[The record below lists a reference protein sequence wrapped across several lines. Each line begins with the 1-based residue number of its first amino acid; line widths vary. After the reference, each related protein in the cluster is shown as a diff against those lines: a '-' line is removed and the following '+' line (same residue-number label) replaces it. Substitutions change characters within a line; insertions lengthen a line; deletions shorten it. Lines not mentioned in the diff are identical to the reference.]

1 MSIKQ
6 TAVRRSREA
15 VQLHGLIAT
24 LFKVNT
30 MARKIT
36 KGALSG
42 GNGGSAWDDDILA
55 HSPAIVGVRS
65 IAIRHGN
72 QVDSL
77 QVTYLL
83 ADGSSYTASKHGGG
97 GGTPSSF
104 TLAGDERIIRV
115 EGKTNHTLVDQVTFI
130 TKNAAGIEKRYGPY
144 GKTGKTAFSIDGYVV
159 GFYGRA
165 GNLLDALGVYYL
177 PPLTKSA
184 LYGGDGGNA
193 FADPVE
199 TNIPP
204 VVNIKR
210 MRIRHGN
217 QVDSIDADYELLGGG
232 VLDGTNHGGSG
243 GRPTDV
249 SFVEGE
255 LIEQMSGRTNNTLV
269 DQITFTTRKPDGS
282 TGKYGPFGKT
292 GRTEFQVDG
301 RIVGFFGRSGNLL
314 DALGVFYV

>member
-1 MSIKQ
+1 
-6 TAVRRSREA
+6 
-15 VQLHGLIAT
+15 
-24 LFKVNT
+24 
-30 MARKIT
+30 MARRIT
-36 KGALSG
+36 QGPLSG

-77 QVTYLL
+77 RVTYLL
-83 ADGSSYTASKHGGG
+83 ADGNIYTASKHGGD
-97 GGTPSSF
+97 GGTSSQF

-115 EGKTNHTLVDQVTFI
+115 EGKTNNTLVDQVTFI

-144 GKTGKTAFSIDGYVV
+144 GKTGRTAFSVEGYVV

-177 PPLTKSA
+177 PTLRKSA
-184 LYGGDGGNA
+184 QYGGGGGNA
-193 FADPVE
+193 FTDPVE

-232 VLDGTNHGGSG
+232 LLDGTNHGGSG

-249 SFVEGE
+249 NFVEGE
-255 LIEQMSGRTNNTLV
+255 LIKQMRGKTNNTLV

-282 TGKYGPFGKT
+282 TGIYGPFGKT

-301 RIVGFFGRSGNLL
+301 KIVGFFGRSGNLL